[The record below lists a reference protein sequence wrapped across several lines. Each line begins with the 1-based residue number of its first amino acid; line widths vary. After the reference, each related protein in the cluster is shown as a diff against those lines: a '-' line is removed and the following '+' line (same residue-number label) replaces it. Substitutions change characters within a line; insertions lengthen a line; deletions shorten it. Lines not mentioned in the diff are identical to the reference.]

1 MAVLA
6 VFLALAAVAGQ
17 SSRSFDW
24 RTYLLVACAATVL
37 TGVYYFSGGT
47 W

>member
-1 MAVLA
+1 MALLA
-6 VFLALAAVAGQ
+6 VFMVLAAVAGQ

-24 RTYLLVACAATVL
+24 RTYVLVGCAAAAM
-37 TGVYYFSGGT
+37 TGVYYFSGGV